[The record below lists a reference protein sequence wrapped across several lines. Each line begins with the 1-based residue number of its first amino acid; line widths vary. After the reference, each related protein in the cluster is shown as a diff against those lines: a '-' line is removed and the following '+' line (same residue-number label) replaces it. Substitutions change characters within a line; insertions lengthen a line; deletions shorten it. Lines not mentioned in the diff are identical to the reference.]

1 MSFKYS
7 KYTKQKF
14 GLLTKSSANV
24 ILKNLY
30 LILTRTRK
38 NMNNDPQ
45 KSYLLFQFLQIF
57 MTITNKRKYEF
68 FRLFELE
75 FIGY

>member
-57 MTITNKRKYEF
+57 MTITNKRKYGF